1 MDFAFPKIYPIL
13 DASVIPATGRSEF
26 LHKLG
31 CSLAE
36 AGVILLEY
44 RNKIGSDAD
53 ILSDAAVLRNALPSG
68 KIKLILDD
76 RPDLVDSCGFDG
88 VHVDEGDLTP
98 VQARR
103 VLGPSR
109 IIGTFGGGEQ
119 LVPGILDAPVDYFAI
134 GPVFDTRTKL
144 TDRKPIGLEGV
155 RRLRDQSG
163 PHVILSAAAG
173 ITLATAQAVLDA
185 GASMV
190 AVAEAIFKNSSP
202 AGEFRR
208 WAAELR

>member
-13 DASVIPATGRSEF
+13 DASVIPVTGRSEF
-26 LHKLG
+26 LHRLG
-31 CSLAE
+31 SSLAE
-36 AGVILLEY
+36 AGLTLLEY

-88 VHVDEGDLTP
+88 VHVDAGDLTP
-98 VQARR
+98 AQARR

-144 TDRKPIGLEGV
+144 TDRRPIGLEGV
-155 RRLRDQSG
+155 RRLRDHSG

>member
-13 DASVIPATGRSEF
+13 DASVIPVTGRSEF
-26 LHKLG
+26 LHRLG
-31 CSLAE
+31 SSLAE
-36 AGVILLEY
+36 AGLTLLEY

-88 VHVDEGDLTP
+88 VHVDAGDLTP
-98 VQARR
+98 AQARR

-144 TDRKPIGLEGV
+144 TDRRPIGLEGV